1 MFSKV
6 QNNVIKFSDRYFFMK
21 FVAKYKTKRVE
32 GSKVLTSKRMLPRL
46 PIAVSQVKV
55 DNTSENLPNKTLQII
70 YSLYRAKAIAKKVYN
85 YVMSLIMV

>member
-1 MFSKV
+1 
-6 QNNVIKFSDRYFFMK
+6 MK

-32 GSKVLTSKRMLPRL
+32 GSKVLTSKRMLQRL

-70 YSLYRAKAIAKKVYN
+70 YSLY
-85 YVMSLIMV
+85 

>member
-1 MFSKV
+1 
-6 QNNVIKFSDRYFFMK
+6 
-21 FVAKYKTKRVE
+21 
-32 GSKVLTSKRMLPRL
+32 MLQRL

-70 YSLYRAKAIAKKVYN
+70 YPLYRAKAIAKKVYN